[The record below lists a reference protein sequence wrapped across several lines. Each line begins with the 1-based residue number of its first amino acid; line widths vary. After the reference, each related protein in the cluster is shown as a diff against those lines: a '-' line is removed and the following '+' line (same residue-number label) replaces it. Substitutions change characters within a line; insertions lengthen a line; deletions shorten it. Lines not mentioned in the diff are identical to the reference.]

1 MFRNSDLI
9 SHAIYPQ
16 QVKRRA
22 SVTAEGF
29 LVELGREKEGL
40 RGIPHPISIALETG
54 VRPQQG
60 RCSRDTERF
69 ILSPGRWQGV
79 PAPLPLQ
86 VTGRRAL
93 KRPRE
98 A

>member
-9 SHAIYPQ
+9 SHAIYSQ

-40 RGIPHPISIALETG
+40 RGIPPHPTPFPLLWRLASALSKG
-54 VRPQQG
+54 DAPGILRASFCLRGAG
-60 RCSRDTERF
+60 RGSQLHSRSR
-69 ILSPGRWQGV
+69 
-79 PAPLPLQ
+79 LQ
-86 VTGRRAL
+86 VGAL
-93 KRPRE
+93 
-98 A
+98 